1 MRKNSYKLYRIVSGV
16 IISDNKILL
25 VQNKD
30 ENGYY
35 LWSLPGGVV
44 EDGESLEDALFREI
58 YEEVGLKVKEKQLIY
73 IHESFIPEYSAQ
85 SLVTVFQVTVY
96 DGNPIP
102 HDPDA
107 EIVQVKWVPI
117 NDVQNY
123 ITHSAVVG
131 PLKRWLETRKSFYS
145 VDKNLNWDYKE
156 SD

>member
-30 ENGYY
+30 EYGNY

-44 EDGESLEDALFREI
+44 EDGESLEDALIREI

-73 IHESFIPEYSAQ
+73 IHESFIPEHSAQ
-85 SLVTVFQVTVY
+85 ILVTVFQVTIN
-96 DGNPIP
+96 DGNPKP
-102 HDPDA
+102 NDPDE
-107 EIVQVKWVPI
+107 EIVQVKWVLI

-123 ITHSAVVG
+123 ITHSAVAS

-145 VDKNLNWDYKE
+145 LDNNLTWDYKE